1 MNPGW
6 IPADERAA
14 TLTFDRRAASA
25 RLDASQNATERK
37 QPDKS
42 TAASLFLRFLYWIYE
57 RRLLDLLKRR
67 PMPRHIGII
76 LDGNRRHA
84 RKRGLSDP
92 CEIYQR
98 GAEKLNDILDWSADL
113 RIPALTLWVFSTEN
127 LKRTQAEVSGIL
139 SAIEAKVAALAHDP
153 FMHQL
158 PSLAERAQRVLLYRR
173 VMAGISQGCLPP
185 RHPCLSGAQP
195 PLWPL
200 TITADSRGAASRVWG
215 TCHPGYHAS
224 ISSCMDAV

>member
-1 MNPGW
+1 VNKMVPGRS
-6 IPADERAA
+6 PAHARAA
-14 TLTFDRRAASA
+14 TLAVDEQVPSA
-25 RLDASQNATERK
+25 RLDTWQNATERK
-37 QPDKS
+37 PPDKS
-42 TAASLFLRFLYWIYE
+42 AATSLLLRFLYWLYE

-98 GAEKLNDILDWSADL
+98 GAEKLDDILDWCADL

-153 FMHQL
+153 FMHQK
-158 PSLAERAQRVLLYRR
+158 RVP
-173 VMAGISQGCLPP
+173 CH
-185 RHPCLSGAQP
+185 RHRCQ
-195 PLWPL
+195 
-200 TITADSRGAASRVWG
+200 
-215 TCHPGYHAS
+215 
-224 ISSCMDAV
+224 